1 MQKSIYRRQNVAE
14 LRSTVG
20 PALPTDDDED
30 ALGASAMKT
39 VAALR
44 TKARAAEEQQ
54 AAISG
59 KAAKVAKAGSTQ
71 PGVQTQGLHM
81 PVVDLRLEHFVP
93 ERVKRC
99 YRALR
104 KSAPRPTQVR
114 LVANICFISIFTW
127 WLANSRDS
135 DFSFAYRKLVR
146 KKFIDTEFHVE
157 DTEVLQTFN
166 DVVSTRAV
174 YQFLQG
180 PFLDGLFGEQVSR
193 ATGSFDV
200 GWVNTQS
207 RLVGAPR
214 LRQIRV
220 ATNSCRIDLLAYLVP
235 PCYPAL
241 ADGARRRAPL
251 YGANLGGGLR
261 RVYRYNDAFAF
272 PVVGLVHTYESG
284 GYIADLP
291 ARALHAEEL
300 ISQLQTD
307 GFLSA
312 AETRC
317 LVVDFALYNAQIN
330 SFCVVRLTFEF
341 LETGGVLPSSS
352 FRVARLL
359 PYEGEYGPMQEMAD
373 ALMIAYMTCLLAACL
388 RHMWYHAGHNP
399 IAWIRYVLNDGWKL
413 HDWAI
418 ICIFWAILSIR
429 YRVRSIM
436 QSFGQLAP
444 FEPNTHY
451 PQLIEAAD
459 IFDYDT
465 TLLSIETLLVYALIF
480 REIEQI
486 PYIRR
491 TARAMARARQDMAGF
506 LLVTLIFILA
516 FAMAFHLAFGKDR
529 REFRT
534 VSHSMITLVRFIMG
548 DIDVGPLLLLNRDL
562 AMVLIGLFVFVVY
575 LNILN
580 MAVAILQGC
589 FQQTPSDDALAEE
602 FLHRLK
608 ERLSWKNFRRFQELS
623 SKAREA
629 LHNVQISDFAGRRGT
644 SERAGSPNRVEA
656 KGAYEI
662 VNGQLREVKNAAA
675 AAGAAVAVGAAGS
688 YSSASGTGTEGAS
701 AKNLATGGAQF
712 SNPLVEA
719 VEAYNKIAEMAEPK
733 AVSETRMLTHS
744 LKLLYLRLSD
754 EHATLANDV
763 DTVRSAIETL
773 RDENFA
779 LAHAMRAKGIHFDP
793 DDPLR
798 ELSPEHARFSPSP
811 TGGENGGETGG
822 PGQDAPAGGM
832 TMAGAA
838 ANRHGHHHREE
849 APSRRRK
856 SKHSTTVVAVEKK
869 T

>member
-1 MQKSIYRRQNVAE
+1 MQKSIHRRQNVAE

-20 PALPTDDDED
+20 PALPAVDDED
-30 ALGASAMKT
+30 ALGASAINT

-44 TKARAAEEQQ
+44 TKARAAEVQLRNKS
-54 AAISG
+54 ACM
-59 KAAKVAKAGSTQ
+59 AAKVDKAGS
-71 PGVQTQGLHM
+71 PGVQTQGLHL
-81 PVVDLRLEHFVP
+81 PDVDLRLEHFVP
-93 ERVKRC
+93 KRVKRC

-104 KSAPRPTQVR
+104 NSAPRPRQVR
-114 LVANICFISIFTW
+114 FVANICFISIFTW

-135 DFSFAYRKLVR
+135 EFSFAFRKLVR

-166 DVVSTRAV
+166 DVDSTSAV
-174 YQFLQG
+174 YEFLQG

-220 ATNSCRIDLLAYLVP
+220 ATNSCRIDLLAHLVP
-235 PCYPAL
+235 TCYPAL

-251 YGANLGGGLR
+251 YGVNLGGGLR

-284 GYIADLP
+284 GYTADLP

-307 GFLSA
+307 GFLST

-341 LETGGVLPSSS
+341 LEMGGVLPSSS

-359 PYEGEYGPMQEMAD
+359 PYEGEYGLMQKIAD
-373 ALMIAYMTCLLAACL
+373 ALMIAYMMCLLAACL

-399 IAWIRYVLNDGWKL
+399 IAWIRYVLNYGWML

-418 ICIFWAILSIR
+418 ICIFWAILSTR

-459 IFDYDT
+459 IFDSDT
-465 TLLSIETLLVYALIF
+465 TLLSIETLLVYALIL

-491 TARAMARARQDMAGF
+491 TARAMARARHDMAGF

-516 FAMAFHLAFGKDR
+516 FAMAFHLAFGKER
-529 REFRT
+529 REFHT

-548 DIDVGPLLLLNRDL
+548 DIDVDPLLLLNREL
-562 AMVLIGLFVFVVY
+562 AMGLVGLFVFVVY
-575 LNILN
+575 LNIIN

-589 FQQTPSDDALAEE
+589 FQQTPSDDALADE

-608 ERLSWKNFRRFQELS
+608 ERLSWKYFR
-623 SKAREA
+623 
-629 LHNVQISDFAGRRGT
+629 HAG
-644 SERAGSPNRVEA
+644 
-656 KGAYEI
+656 
-662 VNGQLREVKNAAA
+662 A
-675 AAGAAVAVGAAGS
+675 AAGAASGADGS
-688 YSSASGTGTEGAS
+688 FTSASGTGKEGAS
-701 AKNLATGGAQF
+701 AKNLATGGAHSAKNLATGSAQF

-719 VEAYNKIAEMAEPK
+719 VEAYNKSAEMAEPK
-733 AVSETRMLTHS
+733 AVSETRLLTHR

-798 ELSPEHARFSPSP
+798 ELSPEHARRSPSP
-811 TGGENGGETGG
+811 TGGETGGETGVEPGG
-822 PGQDAPAGGM
+822 PGQGSPAGGM
-832 TMAGAA
+832 TMAGTAA
-838 ANRHGHHHREE
+838 SRHGHHHHEE
-849 APSRRRK
+849 APRR
-856 SKHSTTVVAVEKK
+856 
-869 T
+869 